1 MLSLY
6 DVLLQQGSFLYIL
19 AGFLKTKDRGKE
31 MMNSNLTFP
40 SEAKE
45 PVTEKEVYEMF
56 KRRLLDLQEKI
67 RASATP
73 KDIDTV
79 ETEILFEES
88 MLARRFEIFLAD
100 TKMDMAQTRKAFED
114 HKNLISEFHFDEF
127 IKAFEFFAQ
136 NNEEKRLKDLVNF
149 KLQKIVKFFMKKEQL
164 DQVYALWEER
174 VVIPYLQKNR
184 NLTPENI
191 REIAA
196 NTTTHQEI
204 KKMQQ
209 WVSDLLFVR
218 LLPKD
223 RERSIR
229 AELNA
234 NFQIGTS
241 AYREARLAGLDNR
254 IKGYKEKLE
263 QFRDELKVA
272 TEEFNTSS
280 MKLIQERIVDCEEWI
295 ERLTEIR
302 EQVLKGEKN

>member
-6 DVLLQQGSFLYIL
+6 DVLLQQGSFLYI
-19 AGFLKTKDRGKE
+19 GKSLKTKDRGKK
-31 MMNSNLTFP
+31 MTNSNLTFP

-45 PVTEKEVYEMF
+45 PITEKELYEMF

-73 KDIDTV
+73 KDIDNV

-100 TKMDMAQTRKAFED
+100 AKTDMSQIRKAFED
-114 HKNLISEFHFDEF
+114 HKNLISQFHFDEF
-127 IKAFEFFAQ
+127 LKAFDVFVQ
-136 NNEEKRLKDLVNF
+136 NIGEKKLKDLVNF

-164 DQVYALWEER
+164 DQVYALWEEK
-174 VVIPYLQKNR
+174 VVVPYLVENP

-223 RERSIR
+223 KERGIR

-241 AYREARLAGLDNR
+241 AYREARLAGLDDR
-254 IKGYKEKLE
+254 IQNYKDQLSR
-263 QFRDELKVA
+263 FRDELKVV
-272 TEEFNTSS
+272 TEEFNTSC
-280 MKLIQERIVDCEEWI
+280 MKLIQDKISDCKEWI

-302 EQVLKGEKN
+302 EQVSKGEKN